1 MRAYNIQWDLKED
14 IEIYGEK
21 ECTCLP
27 DEVIIPESVSQDIED
42 IDEIADFLSD
52 EYGFCVISFDVD
64 DMTETKRNSNVR
76 TAMVTSSHLAP
87 TDSTDAWNAETISC
101 RNKNLGF

>member
-14 IEIYGEK
+14 VEMYGEK

-27 DEVIIPESVSQDIED
+27 SEVIIPESVSQDIED

-64 DMTETKRNSNVR
+64 DRTETELRCPYCKGDFVAPCTNGLCRCMECGNDFSSN
-76 TAMVTSSHLAP
+76 P
-87 TDSTDAWNAETISC
+87 K
-101 RNKNLGF
+101 NK